1 MNVAIASDHAGV
13 VLKDAL
19 KSFLESENIAVTDFG
34 TTGSDSVDYPD
45 FAHAVADAVASHGA
59 DRGVLVCGSA
69 IGMAI
74 AANRHKGVRAA
85 VIRDGYDARM
95 SREHNDTN
103 VACFGARVTPVEQ
116 VKELLKLWLTTPFEG
131 GRHQKRVDKID
142 S

>member
-13 VLKDAL
+13 VLKDTL
-19 KSFLESENIAVTDFG
+19 KSYLESENIAVTDFG
-34 TTGSDSVDYPD
+34 TTGADSVDYPD
-45 FAHAVADAVASHGA
+45 FARKVADAVASHGA

-95 SREHNDTN
+95 SREHNDAN

-116 VKELLKLWLTTPFEG
+116 VKELLKLWLAIPFEG